1 MYRRAQ
7 GLEIRVSRYTN
18 NTVCYHTYMEKYVL
32 DTNLLFNMEANLG
45 FGKTTKAVME
55 GLTEA
60 MKKAKASKSA
70 EFLMP
75 PRIIDEVMSFFEDKD
90 EAFIKAFLEQITIK
104 SPDLGKN
111 PVALHFLYELV
122 DDTRKRSYRG
132 LQIAEEE
139 FETIAAQMMGKE
151 SLAKKE
157 FQMTIGKHI
166 KGLRDRYRQAT
177 RAGFLDSLADLDL
190 IVLAKEEAAYI
201 VTTDEGVRRWGRLLG
216 VKEMMSDI
224 FAQKIAA

>member
-1 MYRRAQ
+1 
-7 GLEIRVSRYTN
+7 
-18 NTVCYHTYMEKYVL
+18 MEKYVL

-60 MKKAKASKSA
+60 MKKAKASKTT
-70 EFLMP
+70 EFYMP
-75 PRIIDEVMSFFEDKD
+75 PRIVDEILSFFENK
-90 EAFIKAFLEQITIK
+90 EEVFIKSFLEQVTVK

-139 FETIAAQMMGKE
+139 FEAIAQQMMGKE
-151 SLAKKE
+151 TLAKKE

-224 FAQKIAA
+224 FARKISA

>member
-1 MYRRAQ
+1 
-7 GLEIRVSRYTN
+7 
-18 NTVCYHTYMEKYVL
+18 MEKYVL
-32 DTNLLFNMEANLG
+32 DTNLLFNMDANLG
-45 FGKTTKAVME
+45 FGNTTNVVME
-55 GLTEA
+55 GLTKA
-60 MKKAKASKSA
+60 MKEARAAKTA
-70 EFLMP
+70 EFYMP
-75 PRIIDEVMSFFEDKD
+75 PRIIDEIMSFFENK
-90 EAFIKAFLEQITIK
+90 EEPLMKSFLEQITVK

-122 DDTRKRSYRG
+122 DDIRKRSYRG

-139 FETIAAQMMGKE
+139 FEAIATQMMGKE
-151 SLAKKE
+151 VLPKKE

-201 VTTDEGVRRWGRLLG
+201 VTTDEGVKRWGRLLG
-216 VKEMMSDI
+216 VKEIMADV
-224 FAQKIAA
+224 FARKLSS

>member
-1 MYRRAQ
+1 
-7 GLEIRVSRYTN
+7 
-18 NTVCYHTYMEKYVL
+18 MEKYVL

-70 EFLMP
+70 EFFMP
-75 PRIIDEVMSFFEDKD
+75 PRIIDEVLSFFEDKEED
-90 EAFIKAFLEQITIK
+90 FIKAFLEQITVK

-151 SLAKKE
+151 ALAKKE
-157 FQMTIGKHI
+157 FQITIGKHI

-201 VTTDEGVRRWGRLLG
+201 VTTDEGVMRWGRLLG
-216 VKEMMSDI
+216 VKEMKSDI
-224 FAQKIAA
+224 FARKLSA

>member
-1 MYRRAQ
+1 
-7 GLEIRVSRYTN
+7 
-18 NTVCYHTYMEKYVL
+18 MEKYVL
-32 DTNLLFNMEANLG
+32 DTNLLFNMEASLG
-45 FGKTTKAVME
+45 FGGTTKAVME
-55 GLTEA
+55 GLTKCMKIAKEA
-60 MKKAKASKSA
+60 NKA

-75 PRIIDEVMSFFEDKD
+75 PRIVDEVLSFFENK
-90 EAFIKAFLEQITIK
+90 EELFVKAFFEQITVK

-139 FETIAAQMMGKE
+139 FEAIAQQMMGKE
-151 SLAKKE
+151 TLAKKE

-190 IVLAKEEAAYI
+190 IVLAKEEAGYI
-201 VTTDEGVRRWGRLLG
+201 VTTDEGVKRWGRLLG
-216 VKEMMSDI
+216 LREMPSDI
-224 FAQKIAA
+224 FAQKISA

>member
-1 MYRRAQ
+1 
-7 GLEIRVSRYTN
+7 
-18 NTVCYHTYMEKYVL
+18 MEKYVL

-45 FGKTTKAVME
+45 FGSTTKAVME
-55 GLTEA
+55 GLTKC
-60 MKKAKASKSA
+60 MKATKDANKA

-75 PRIIDEVMSFFEDKD
+75 PRIVDEVLSFFEDK
-90 EAFIKAFLEQITIK
+90 EESFIKAFFEQITIK

-132 LQIAEEE
+132 LQIAEDE
-139 FETIAAQMMGKE
+139 FEAIAQQMMGKE
-151 SLAKKE
+151 MLAKKE

-190 IVLAKEEAAYI
+190 IVLAKEEAGYI
-201 VTTDEGVRRWGRLLG
+201 VTTDEGVKRWGRLLG
-216 VKEMMSDI
+216 LKEMPSDI
-224 FAQKIAA
+224 FAQKISA

>member
-1 MYRRAQ
+1 
-7 GLEIRVSRYTN
+7 
-18 NTVCYHTYMEKYVL
+18 MEKYVL

-60 MKKAKASKSA
+60 MRKAKTSKLA
-70 EFLMP
+70 EFFMP
-75 PRIIDEVMSFFEDKD
+75 PRIVDEVLSFFENKE
-90 EAFIKAFLEQITIK
+90 EAFIKAFLEQVTVK

-139 FETIAAQMMGKE
+139 FEAIAQQMMGKE
-151 SLAKKE
+151 ALAKKE

-224 FAQKIAA
+224 FARKISA

>member
-1 MYRRAQ
+1 
-7 GLEIRVSRYTN
+7 
-18 NTVCYHTYMEKYVL
+18 METYVL
-32 DTNLLFNMEANLG
+32 DTHLLFNMEAKLG
-45 FGKTTKAVME
+45 FGGTTKEVME
-55 GLTEA
+55 GLTQA
-60 MKKAKASKSA
+60 MKKAKAGGLA
-70 EFLMP
+70 EFYMP
-75 PRIIDEVMSFFEDKD
+75 PRIIDEVLSFFENK
-90 EAFIKAFLEQITIK
+90 EESFVKAFLEQVTIK

-139 FETIAAQMMGKE
+139 FETIASQMMGKE
-151 SLAKKE
+151 VLPKKE

-201 VTTDEGVRRWGRLLG
+201 VTTDEGVKRWGRLLG
-216 VKEMMSDI
+216 VKEMSADV
-224 FAQKIAA
+224 FARKLSA

>member
-1 MYRRAQ
+1 
-7 GLEIRVSRYTN
+7 
-18 NTVCYHTYMEKYVL
+18 METFVL
-32 DTNLLFNMEANLG
+32 DTNLLFNMEAKLG
-45 FGKTTKAVME
+45 FGDTTKEVME
-55 GLTEA
+55 GLTKA
-60 MKKAKASKSA
+60 MKQAKAAGKA
-70 EFLMP
+70 EFYMP
-75 PRIIDEVMSFFEDKD
+75 PRIVDEVLSFFENKD
-90 EAFIKAFLEQITIK
+90 EPFVKAFLEQITIK

-139 FETIAAQMMGKE
+139 FETIASQMMGKE
-151 SLAKKE
+151 VLPKKE
-157 FQMTIGKHI
+157 FRMTIGKHI

-201 VTTDEGVRRWGRLLG
+201 VTTDEGVKRWGRLLG
-216 VKEMMSDI
+216 VKEILGDV
-224 FAQKIAA
+224 FARKLSA

>member
-1 MYRRAQ
+1 
-7 GLEIRVSRYTN
+7 
-18 NTVCYHTYMEKYVL
+18 MEKYVL

-60 MKKAKASKSA
+60 MKKAKTSKTA
-70 EFLMP
+70 EFFMP
-75 PRIIDEVMSFFEDKD
+75 PRIVDEVLSFFENK
-90 EAFIKAFLEQITIK
+90 EEVFIKAFLEQVTVK

-139 FETIAAQMMGKE
+139 FEDVASQMMGKE
-151 SLAKKE
+151 VLPKKE

-224 FAQKIAA
+224 FARKLAA

>member
-1 MYRRAQ
+1 M
-7 GLEIRVSRYTN
+7 
-18 NTVCYHTYMEKYVL
+18 CYHTCMEKYVL

-70 EFLMP
+70 EFFMP
-75 PRIIDEVMSFFEDKD
+75 PRIIDEVLSFFEDKEED
-90 EAFIKAFLEQITIK
+90 FIIAFLEQITVK

-151 SLAKKE
+151 ALAKKE

-201 VTTDEGVRRWGRLLG
+201 VTTDEGVMRWGRLLG
-216 VKEMMSDI
+216 VKEMKSDI
-224 FAQKIAA
+224 FARKLSA

>member
-1 MYRRAQ
+1 
-7 GLEIRVSRYTN
+7 
-18 NTVCYHTYMEKYVL
+18 MEKYVL

-60 MKKAKASKSA
+60 MKKAKAHSASSGQASKSA

-75 PRIIDEVMSFFEDKD
+75 PRIVDEILSFFENKE
-90 EAFIKAFLEQITIK
+90 EAFVKAFLEQITVK

-111 PVALHFLYELV
+111 PVSLHFLYELV

-139 FETIAAQMMGKE
+139 FETIAQQMMGKE
-151 SLAKKE
+151 TLAKKE

-224 FAQKIAA
+224 FARKLSA